1 MFRFMRTKIIQ
12 RKDAVLHPRRMK
24 IIRALANGARTTMD
38 LLEMLDDIPQATL
51 YRHLGILLDAGIIE
65 VAAERPVRGVIER
78 RYALAPGKAVLE
90 VDDLAGVSAEDH
102 FRYFSMFAAGLLGEF
117 SRYLERDRI
126 DLQADGVGYQEVVLN
141 LSDREFRDMIAG
153 LQALLRPLLTNK
165 PSKRRKARVLAT
177 VLMPY
182 DAPKQPRKSSDDN

>member
-1 MFRFMRTKIIQ
+1 MFHFMGTKLTL
-12 RKDAVLHPRRMK
+12 RKDAVLNPRRMQ
-24 IIRALANGARTTMD
+24 IIRALANGARTTKK
-38 LLEMLDDIPQATL
+38 LQETLDEIPQATL

-65 VAAERPVRGVIER
+65 VVAERPVRGVIER
-78 RYALAPGKAVLE
+78 SYALAPGKAVLNA
-90 VDDLAGVSAEDH
+90 DDFAGVSAEDH

-126 DLQADGVGYQEVVLN
+126 DLQADGVGYREVVLN
-141 LSDREFRDMIAG
+141 LSDCEFRNMIAD
-153 LQALLRPLLTNK
+153 LQALVRPLLANK

-182 DAPKQPRKSSDDN
+182 DAPKQPRKAPDDD